1 MELGFIARRDVCLR
15 LSAVLVLVTTAC
27 LVGFD
32 KQTKL
37 VLDIF
42 EKEATFRDAEALK

>member
-1 MELGFIARRDVCLR
+1 MELGSIARRDVCLR
-15 LSAVLVLVTTAC
+15 LSAILVLVTTAC

-37 VLDIF
+37 VLDAI
-42 EKEATFRDAEALK
+42 EKEATFKDVEALK